1 MTDRTT
7 PDDTAAPDPRVIDL
21 DAEEIKAEEVA
32 DPRPEDT
39 AETIDND
46 VPPAR
51 EADEPPAPPPPPPVP
66 PRKKRSGKA
75 LGLLALLLLGA
86 AGGAWLYRDVLQS
99 YFPSN
104 HMKAIE
110 ADLINLKSAND
121 ALSQKFAALTEQAQ
135 TALSNATAAQDAAR
149 AAGDGLPQLGQR
161 VDTLDQGFA
170 SLQEKLSKAES
181 DLDQF
186 RRSMSQGGSTGAAP
200 ADSAALAA
208 LGQRLDALEKD
219 VASLKT
225 ARGTGETSSVTTA
238 LSQALA
244 DLKAKVAA
252 GTGYQAEYDRI
263 ARMVPAA
270 PGLDVLAS
278 SAAEGIA
285 DARGLAQELRAA
297 IPSLPQPEAPAAA
310 DDSYWNSFVSSLSG
324 IITIR
329 DIGESDWPQLA
340 EKAAAFAESGDLT
353 QAIATID
360 AAEGE
365 KPVPLSQWRE
375 RAAQRLR
382 LEAAIAQVSD
392 AVLRQISAFGGAQ

>member
-7 PDDTAAPDPRVIDL
+7 PDDTATPAPRVIDL
-21 DAEEIKAEEVA
+21 EAEEIKAEEVT
-32 DPRPEDT
+32 DPRPEDAT
-39 AETIDND
+39 ETVDSD

-51 EADEPPAPPPPPPVP
+51 EADEPPVPPPPPPVP
-66 PRKKRSGKA
+66 PRKKRSGTA

-99 YFPSN
+99 YFPSD

-110 ADLINLKSAND
+110 ADVINLKSAND
-121 ALSQKFAALTEQAQ
+121 GLSQKLAALTEQTQ
-135 TALSNATAAQDAAR
+135 TALSKSSAAQDAAR

-170 SLQEKLSKAES
+170 SLQEKLSKAEA

-186 RRSMSQGGSTGAAP
+186 RRSVSQGGTTGAAP

-208 LGQRLDALEKD
+208 LGQRLDTLEKD

-225 ARGTGETSSVTTA
+225 ARGSGETSSVTTA

-252 GTGYQAEYDRI
+252 GAGYQAEYDRI

-278 SAAEGIA
+278 SAADGIA
-285 DARGLAQELRAA
+285 DAKGLAQELRAA
-297 IPSLPQPEAPAAA
+297 IPSLPQPEAPAPA
-310 DDSYWNSFVSSLSG
+310 DDSYWNSFVASLSG

-329 DIGESDWPQLA
+329 DIGQSDWPQLA
-340 EKAAAFAESGDLT
+340 EKAAALAESGDLT
-353 QAIATID
+353 QAIASID

-382 LEAAIAQVSD
+382 LEVAIAQVSD